1 MKVKIIA
8 RGRYDYLQSVV
19 NEWLQ
24 ENGDLE
30 IIDIKYA
37 AGNQYPS
44 DPEYSVMI
52 IYSENKSSNG
62 E

>member
-1 MKVKIIA
+1 MKVKVIA
-8 RGRYDYLQSVV
+8 RGRYDYLELVV
-19 NEWLQ
+19 NEWIK
-24 ENGDLE
+24 ENKDVE
-30 IIDIKYA
+30 IVDIKYA

-52 IYSENKSSNG
+52 IYEERKFR